1 MSTHPPLKDLLEQAA
16 EAVPPAE
23 VPRDTWQRG
32 RRRHRRS
39 LALRA
44 AAVVGVVA
52 LVAATPGLLDRAAC
66 RQDQS
71 PDQPGHDRR

>member
-1 MSTHPPLKDLLEQAA
+1 MSTHPHLQDLLEQAA

-44 AAVVGVVA
+44 AAVVGGRRA
-52 LVAATPGLLDRAAC
+52 GRCHPGAAGPWHRPLRAAA
-66 RQDQS
+66 R
-71 PDQPGHDRR
+71 G